1 MESFRENSELDIY
14 DIAKEEILCAMVQ
27 IAKMQGGV
35 NREDLYKLTL
45 QALKPKSQVLNK
57 KVMERMDY
65 VYNFGCD
72 LGIFNK

>member
-1 MESFRENSELDIY
+1 
-14 DIAKEEILCAMVQ
+14 MVQ

-45 QALKPKSQVLNK
+45 QALKPKSQTLNQ

-65 VYNFGCD
+65 VYNFGKD
-72 LGIFNK
+72 MGIFK